1 MRLFTVRNFNKP
13 CIICGTLSRGTRCEQ
28 HEKELTQRKEA
39 ARNSDPTY
47 KAKKATLYGYAH
59 QKARREL
66 LATATVCYICGKQF
80 TIEDK
85 IDADHL
91 IPGDPYSPL
100 AATHASCNRSRGNTP
115 LK

>member
-1 MRLFTVRNFNKP
+1 MRNFNKP
-13 CIICGTLSRGTRCEQ
+13 CIICGTLSRGTRCET

-47 KAKKATLYGYAH
+47 KAKKAALYGYAH

-66 LATATVCYICGKQF
+66 LATATVCYICGKPF
-80 TIEDK
+80 ELTDK

-100 AATHASCNRSRGNTP
+100 AATHASCNRSKGNKP
-115 LK
+115 IFE

>member
-1 MRLFTVRNFNKP
+1 MAFNKP
-13 CIICGTLSRGTRCEQ
+13 CIICGTLSRGTRCPEHQ
-28 HEKELTQRKEA
+28 QELDKRKQAAKE
-39 ARNSDPTY
+39 SDPTY
-47 KAKKATLYGYAH
+47 RLKKNTLYGYAH

-100 AATHASCNRSRGNTP
+100 SATHASCNRSKGNKP

>member
-1 MRLFTVRNFNKP
+1 MGFNKP
-13 CIICGTLSRGTRCEQ
+13 CIICGTLSRGTRCET

-47 KAKKATLYGYAH
+47 KAKKATLYGYQH
-59 QKARREL
+59 QKARKQL
-66 LATATVCYICGKQF
+66 IANATVCYLCGKPF
-80 TIEDK
+80 TPTDK

-100 AATHASCNRSRGNTP
+100 AATHASCNRSKGNKP
-115 LK
+115 LDRKQ